1 MICPSIVRLFPPPLP
16 DHNNAEG
23 APPSIFRVGLGFSES
38 WVSPSL
44 YVCHRL
50 ILRRSLWQGH
60 ETCKEI
66 FDKANHS

>member
-44 YVCHRL
+44 GF
-50 ILRRSLWQGH
+50 LRVFTFVIG
-60 ETCKEI
+60 
-66 FDKANHS
+66 